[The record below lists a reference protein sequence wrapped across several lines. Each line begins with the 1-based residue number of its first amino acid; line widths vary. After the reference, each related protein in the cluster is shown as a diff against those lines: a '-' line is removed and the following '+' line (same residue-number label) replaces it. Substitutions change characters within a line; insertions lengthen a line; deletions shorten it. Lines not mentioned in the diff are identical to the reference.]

1 LMRQVLIESVGKGLD
16 TVLFDATAGDS
27 IRPPGLRYGVGG
39 LTPAAPGVA
48 AKGQA
53 MEDDLVALGSA
64 VGAVASGPITY
75 VAAIPQALAIN
86 IRSLGT
92 FKDMVLPSAALA
104 PGMVLCI
111 ADAALAAA
119 VEGPPQ
125 IDASR
130 MAELHRETAPLPI
143 VSGATMVTP
152 VGSIFQVDSVALRL
166 RWPISWALRAS
177 GAVAWM
183 TGVNW

>member
-1 LMRQVLIESVGKGLD
+1 VLIESVGKGLD

-27 IRPPGLRYGVGG
+27 IRPPGLRSGVGG

-64 VGAVASGPITY
+64 VGAVASGPLTY

-92 FKDMVLPSAALA
+92 FKDMVLPSAALSA
-104 PGMVLCI
+104 GMVLCV

-119 VEGPPQ
+119 VEGPPV

-130 MAELHRETAPLPI
+130 MAELHRETSPQAI
-143 VSGATMVTP
+143 ATGGTMVTP
-152 VGSIFQVDSVALRL
+152 VGSVYQIDSVALRL

-183 TGVNW
+183 TGCNW